1 MKEKQNMDELSNI
14 QNLNFDEPINYR
26 ILVKGHL
33 EDWWGE
39 RLGGMRIKAQTQLG
53 DVVFTELKGE
63 VLDQAALFGILSTL
77 YDLRLPLI
85 SLQCC
90 EINE

>member
-39 RLGGMRIKAQTQLG
+39 RLGGLRIMTHPQLE
-53 DVVFTELKGE
+53 DLVLTELEGE
-63 VLDQAALFGILSTL
+63 VLDQAALFGILSIL